1 MVVEYRAEST
11 HLTPFMTKQKKKSGG
26 MQSGELRGVERRG
39 ERPDPAQPYRLRKN
53 GRHGTYAIAEWG
65 W

>member
-1 MVVEYRAEST
+1 
-11 HLTPFMTKQKKKSGG
+11 MTKQKKKSGG